1 MAQDEVTLLKEEN
14 AKLKAELVAMKHQ
27 WEREL
32 IIAKANLLTVQE
44 ELESTKERLRVS
56 LLRTIEAEDEVFNV
70 REDAAKAVQAVKQ
83 SLEA

>member
-1 MAQDEVTLLKEEN
+1 MATDEMTRLQEEN
-14 AKLKAELVAMKHQ
+14 ARLKAELVAMKHQ

-32 IIAKANLLTVQE
+32 IVAKANLLTVQE
-44 ELESTKERLRVS
+44 ELEAVKSRLRAS

-83 SLEA
+83 SLED